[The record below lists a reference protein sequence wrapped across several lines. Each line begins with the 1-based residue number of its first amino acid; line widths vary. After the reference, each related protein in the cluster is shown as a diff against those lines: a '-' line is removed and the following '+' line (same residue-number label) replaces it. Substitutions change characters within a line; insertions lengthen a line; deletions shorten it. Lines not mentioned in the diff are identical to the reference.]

1 MLEKNGYVIAGEADN
16 GIAGVKKYAE
26 EKPDIVTMDITM
38 PEMDGIS
45 ALKEI
50 RKMDPSAKVVMI
62 SALGQ
67 ESFVKEAVLLG
78 AKTFIVK
85 PFKENHVVET
95 LNKILIFDEGNVSV
109 RKLKI
114 MDLNSKKSRNI
125 DFLYDRIFA
134 IVYIKQLIFERD
146 F

>member
-1 MLEKNGYVIAGEADN
+1 MRHTLKLMLEKNGYIVAGEADN
-16 GIAGVKKYAE
+16 GAAGVKKYVE

-50 RKMDPSAKVVMI
+50 RKIDPSARVVMI

-85 PFKENHVVET
+85 PFKENHVIET
-95 LNKILIFDEGNVSV
+95 LNKILGV
-109 RKLKI
+109 
-114 MDLNSKKSRNI
+114 
-125 DFLYDRIFA
+125 
-134 IVYIKQLIFERD
+134 
-146 F
+146 